1 MNLFQG
7 LGNFLGGSPNQSSSA
22 SATGD
27 GDQTVD
33 FVDVTVDSNG
43 DQVVT
48 PGSCSTDD
56 AIDHLADG
64 EPIE

>member
-1 MNLFQG
+1 MVRPI
-7 LGNFLGGSPNQSSSA
+7 SPSA